1 MTIRLTFGVVGVVT
15 LAAGLSMCV
24 DRAAAQSAAG
34 AAVAAGKTRPYGRP
48 FAGHFVATMARDEP
62 VERDFG
68 SIYAVL
74 DGKGKIGINGTFEG
88 LASPAVAAYLH
99 KGVDGRRGPRVM
111 AMTVSKDTRG
121 VVKGDITL
129 RQADIDDLQKNI
141 YYVEIA
147 TEKAPDGEVRGW
159 LVAGFLK

>member
-1 MTIRLTFGVVGVVT
+1 MTIRLTVGIFA
-15 LAAGLSMCV
+15 LAASVSMCV
-24 DRAAAQSAAG
+24 DHAAAQSAAG
-34 AAVAAGKTRPYGRP
+34 APIAEGKTRPYGRP
-48 FAGHFVATMARDEP
+48 FAGHFVATTARDTP

-99 KGVDGRRGPRVM
+99 KGVDGQRGPRVM
-111 AMTVSKDTRG
+111 AMTVSKNTRG

-129 RQADIDDLQKNI
+129 SPAEIADLQKNV
-141 YYVEIA
+141 YYVEIV
-147 TEKAPDGEVRGW
+147 TEKTPDGDVRGW
-159 LVAGFLK
+159 IVAGFLQ